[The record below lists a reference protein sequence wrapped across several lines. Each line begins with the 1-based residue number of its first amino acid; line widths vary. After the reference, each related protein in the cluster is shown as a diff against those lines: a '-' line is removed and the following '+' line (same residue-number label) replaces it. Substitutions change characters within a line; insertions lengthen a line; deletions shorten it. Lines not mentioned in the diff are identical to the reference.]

1 MFVVHSLPVT
11 HEQPTYPQ
19 ADPANPEPSE
29 ARQESCTCCGGTRR
43 ADPTEYFTEALTEFV
58 ELSRELA
65 RLAVAE
71 ARDSAVQRGIV
82 PAAAPAEPAAA
93 AEDVAADEPRP
104 AAKQNNAIH
113 QAGLTLHRLS
123 RSARLCISLSA
134 KLQEDR
140 SAQDKK
146 QAADASFEVKLRKNG
161 LKDKVG
167 RLVGEAIRDAVEK
180 EAERLA
186 EPEGEGEAC
195 DESEFDEEE
204 REDALLEALYERLK
218 DEDIDQDLGRCP
230 VSEILGRLCDY
241 LEIPP
246 PWQRWRK
253 EPWAMDEARRKVP
266 GSPYAEPP
274 PAAEPE
280 PAEGPEAE
288 PEPAAAG
295 PEPVEGGPP
304 QPEPL
309 QPEPDEPAASAPE
322 RPEPEAPKP
331 EPDNPHEVRMKARL
345 AMALRSGAWMQVLQ
359 TDPALASYV
368 HSRLYNSS

>member
-1 MFVVHSLPVT
+1 MIHLMNKCRSNT
-11 HEQPTYPQ
+11 AS
-19 ADPANPEPSE
+19 ADPACNEPSE
-29 ARQESCTCCGGTRR
+29 ARLAACTCCGGTRR
-43 ADPTEYFTEALTEFV
+43 ADPTAYYAEALTEFV

-71 ARDSAVQRGIV
+71 ARDSAARRGIV
-82 PAAAPAEPAAA
+82 PAAVPAEPAAA
-93 AEDVAADEPRP
+93 AAEVDAEEPAGSSP

-123 RSARLCISLSA
+123 RSVRLCIGLSA
-134 KLQEDR
+134 KLQEER

-146 QAADASFEVKLRKNG
+146 QASDASFEVGLRKER
-161 LKDKVG
+161 LKGKVG
-167 RLVGEAIRDAVEK
+167 RLVGAAIRDAVEK

-186 EPEGEGEAC
+186 EAESESEAC

-204 REDALLEALYERLK
+204 REDALLEALYERLG

-246 PWQRWRK
+246 PWERWRR

-274 PAAEPE
+274 PAAAAAEPEAKPE
-280 PAEGPEAE
+280 PAE
-288 PEPAAAG
+288 AG
-295 PEPVEGGPP
+295 PEPVEVEPP

-322 RPEPEAPKP
+322 RPEPEPAKP
-331 EPDNPHEVRMKARL
+331 EPDNPYEARMKARL
-345 AMALRSGAWMQVLQ
+345 AMAMRSGAWIRVLQ
-359 TDPALASYV
+359 TDPMLASYV
-368 HSRLYNSS
+368 QTRLNNSS